1 MRLLASFDW
10 GVIWDNRGVL
20 AEGLWRTVQV
30 SVIGIVFATIIG
42 LVLGAIR
49 AYRIPVLSQLGGVY
63 VEVIR
68 NTPILVQ
75 ISFLFLA
82 LPTIH
87 TIHLGVTDIHIGN
100 SLRFSPYETAC
111 IAVVIW
117 GGAFNTENFRAGF
130 EAVPFR
136 YREAAAAL
144 GFGRLATFFRVTFP
158 IGSRIALP
166 STINTHISVL
176 KNTSLLYVIGF
187 MELNTTAKSIAA
199 STFRDVE
206 MLTTVAVTYLTIVW
220 TLSGLIR
227 LIERRLAIPETR

>member
-1 MRLLASFDW
+1 VSLLASFDW
-10 GVIWDNRGVL
+10 GTIWDNRGAL

-30 SVIGIVFATIIG
+30 SVIGIVLATAIG

-63 VEVIR
+63 VEIIR
-68 NTPILVQ
+68 NTPLLVQ
-75 ISFLFLA
+75 IIFLVAA

-87 TIHLGVTDIHIGN
+87 AIHLGVTDIHLGRA
-100 SLRFSPYETAC
+100 LTFSPFTTAC

-176 KNTSLLYVIGF
+176 KNTSLMTAIGF
-187 MELNTTAKSIAA
+187 YELTTTARSISAQN
-199 STFRDVE
+199 FRDVE
-206 MLTTVAVTYLTIVW
+206 MLATVGVTYLCVVW
-220 TLSGLIR
+220 TLSGLVR
-227 LIERRLAIPETR
+227 LLERRLAIVENR

>member
-1 MRLLASFDW
+1 MSLLASFDW
-10 GVIWDNRGVL
+10 SAIWDNRGLL
-20 AEGLWRTVQV
+20 AEGLWRTIQV
-30 SVIGIVFATIIG
+30 SVIGIVFATAIG

-63 VEVIR
+63 VEIIR

-75 ISFLFLA
+75 IIFLFFA
-82 LPTIH
+82 LPTVRV
-87 TIHLGVTDIHIGN
+87 IHLGVTDIHLGTA
-100 SLRFSPYETAC
+100 LRFSPYATAC
-111 IAVVIW
+111 VAVVIW

-144 GFGRLATFFRVTFP
+144 GFGRLGTFFRVTFP

-176 KNTSLLYVIGF
+176 KNTSLMTAIGF
-187 MELNTTAKSIAA
+187 SELTTTSRSISAQN
-199 STFRDVE
+199 FRDVE
-206 MLTTVAVTYLTIVW
+206 MLAVVALTYLVVVW
-220 TLSGLIR
+220 TLSGLVR
-227 LIERRLAIPETR
+227 LLERRLAISERR